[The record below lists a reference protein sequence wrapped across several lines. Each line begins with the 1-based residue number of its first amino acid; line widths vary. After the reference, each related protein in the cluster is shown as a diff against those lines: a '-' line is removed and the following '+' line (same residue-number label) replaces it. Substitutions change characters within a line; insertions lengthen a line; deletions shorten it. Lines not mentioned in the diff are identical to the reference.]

1 MQVSVREARER
12 LSQLLSAVEHGEKV
26 EITRRGKV
34 VAQLAPSEQALNI
47 ELSLEARASAR
58 TKLREALP
66 IFQIRRYM
74 KLFSILPEALL
85 TLISAAI

>member
-34 VAQLAPSEQALNI
+34 VAQLAPSEQALNT

-58 TKLREALP
+58 TKLRAALP
-66 IFQIRRYM
+66 PAKTTSAELIR
-74 KLFSILPEALL
+74 
-85 TLISAAI
+85 TLRDERG